1 MKNIFIIICGLFF
14 SLAYSQ
20 EKKVYSFYV
29 QLTHYSEA
37 PNFEKEGSL
46 YIYTGKDNKE
56 KEFFSTYQILEFSQ
70 AFPASR
76 REDNL
81 SIFLVSSFSKNL
93 ISKIVEEFPGTYLWA
108 EDITD
113 IDYELTAT
121 YTNDYGGT
129 SPFSNSGIAD
139 LTNLD
144 YINAPK
150 AWDYTL
156 GSTDIIL
163 GISDAKID
171 TTDIDL
177 KYKTSFVNPSTSLVD
192 GHGTTV
198 SALAAA
204 QGNNMHGMVGVCSDC
219 EILGT
224 AYGNYNNLLL
234 LAINGVKVI
243 NMSWRGGANSFIQS
257 NQNVINEI
265 AEDYGVILVGASG
278 NDNSY
283 AVDSNNNPVY
293 PNGLKYYPASYNH
306 VISVLSVNHRY
317 EFGEETLILDGWGEV
332 SRFVVDMIS
341 PSVVTNY
348 QGNGPYGFNSAHT
361 TNEEVDI
368 CAPGYRLFRFYP
380 FVSEGLIEY
389 QEGGGTSAAAPH
401 VTGTIGLML
410 SVNNCLTGNEAEDIL
425 QLTSKN
431 LEIIQGNE
439 FWAGKSGSGK
449 METGDAVEFTYE
461 MKEANGNAVIDGQD
475 FYRFD
480 FNLAN
485 INNKLTIS
493 NQTFRDKCTADFT
506 ARNEIGVLPGSDF
519 KPNEYGYV
527 DLKIDDEINIE
538 CDSPRPVLSDERK
551 IQENQTALITEKT
564 KLYPNP
570 NNGTF
575 EITYGNVINNNIQI
589 EVYDIFG
596 KLVYSGTEKAANF
609 NVSILTLSAGVYIVK
624 LSSGDSVET
633 IKFIKQ

>member
-1 MKNIFIIICGLFF
+1 MKSIFIIICGLFF
-14 SLAYSQ
+14 SLAHSQ
-20 EKKVYSFYV
+20 QKKVYSFYV

-37 PNFEKEGSL
+37 PEFEKETDFYVYKG
-46 YIYTGKDNKE
+46 YDEKE
-56 KEFFSTYQILEFSQ
+56 KVFFSKYQILEFSQ
-70 AFPASR
+70 AFPASG
-76 REDNL
+76 RENNL
-81 SIFLVSSFSKNL
+81 SIFRISSFSENL
-93 ISKIVEEFPGTYLWA
+93 IDNIVTEFPGIYLWA

-113 IDYELTAT
+113 IVYELTAT

-129 SPFSNSGIAD
+129 SPFANSGIAD

-150 AWDYTL
+150 AWDYTF
-156 GSTDIIL
+156 GSTDVLL

-177 KYKTSFVNPSTSLVD
+177 KYKTTFVNPSSYLAN

-198 SALAAA
+198 TALAAA

-224 AYGNYNNLLL
+224 GYGSYNNLLQ
-234 LAINGVKVI
+234 LAINGAKVI
-243 NMSWRGGANSFIQS
+243 NMSWIGGANSYIQS
-257 NQNVINEI
+257 NQNVIDEI

-278 NDNSY
+278 NNNSIDP
-283 AVDSNNNPVY
+283 AY

-306 VISVLSVNHRY
+306 VISVLSVNHRN
-317 EFGEETLILDGWGEV
+317 EFGEETLTLPDWGEV
-332 SRFVVDMIS
+332 SRFVADMIS

-348 QGNGPYGFNSAHT
+348 QGNGPYGFNAAHT
-361 TNEEVDI
+361 TNEDVDI

-380 FVSEGLIEY
+380 YVSQGLIEY

-410 SVNNCLTGNEAEDIL
+410 SVNSCLTGDEAEDIL

-439 FWAGKSGSGK
+439 PFVGKSGSGK
-449 METGDAVEFTYE
+449 LETGDAVEFTYE
-461 MKEANGNAVIDGQD
+461 MKSATGNALIDGQD

-480 FNLAN
+480 FNLAH

-506 ARNEIGVLPGSDF
+506 ARNEIEVLPGSDF
-519 KPNEYGYV
+519 NPNEYGYV
-527 DLKIDDEINIE
+527 DLKVDNTITVT
-538 CDSPRPVLSDERK
+538 CSSPRPRGMEQKSFVEEK
-551 IQENQTALITEKT
+551 NKPIIAKT

-575 EITYGNVINNNIQI
+575 EITFASVINNSLQV
-589 EVYDIFG
+589 EVYDIYG
-596 KLVYSGTEKAANF
+596 KVVYTGTEKTTNF
-609 NVSILTLSAGVYIVK
+609 NVSIPNLSAGMYIVK
-624 LSSGDSVET
+624 LSTGDYTET